1 MASIATG
8 IEINPESRERIRA
21 AASQLYEQ
29 GGRQR
34 VPSVDA
40 VRKLAGANMNDVSVV
55 MKEWRAELNKAQSV
69 PASPV
74 PEQIQYAA
82 QQLVA
87 ALWADAEALATEGIK
102 AIQAEREAERAEAEQ
117 LRTDIAVS
125 YDRLAAELEKTKGD
139 LSQAVAHGAAQDE
152 LVSQLRELLATEQSA
167 RAVAEAR
174 AAASDAR
181 LDETQKRVGS
191 LEALVEQSRT
201 DLERSRQALEDESR
215 RNREDLQAERQ
226 KHADEMSA
234 AKRALEDEGRR
245 NRADLQAERQ
255 KHGDEVSAAK
265 SEYASHVDRLRQ
277 DLDELRAAHA
287 HAQKLS
293 AEALE
298 ACRKGSEALQRAL
311 EGARGECQ
319 AALERAANLTGQVQ
333 TLEDQ
338 LTKHEAKKVPG
349 VPKK

>member
-139 LSQAVAHGAAQDE
+139 LSSAVAHGSAQDE
-152 LVSQLRELLATEQSA
+152 VVTQLRDLLAVEQSA

-174 AAASDAR
+174 AAASGAR
-181 LDETQKRVGS
+181 LDETQKRVGA
-191 LEALVEQSRT
+191 LEALVEQGRS
-201 DLERSRQALEDESR
+201 DLERSRQALEEESK
-215 RNREDLQAERQ
+215 RNREDLLAERQ
-226 KHADEMSA
+226 KHA
-234 AKRALEDEGRR
+234 
-245 NRADLQAERQ
+245 N
-255 KHGDEVSAAK
+255 EVAAAK
-265 SEYASHVDRLRQ
+265 SEYASHVERLRQ

-287 HAQKLS
+287 HAQKIS
-293 AEALE
+293 VEALE
-298 ACRKGSEALQRAL
+298 ACRKAGDALQRAL

-319 AALERAANLTGQVQ
+319 AALERAAVLTGQVK

-338 LTKHEAKKVPG
+338 LAKHE
-349 VPKK
+349 PKKGPGAPKK

>member
-74 PEQIQYAA
+74 PEQVLYAA
-82 QQLVA
+82 QQLVS

-102 AIQAEREAERAEAEQ
+102 AIQVEREAERAEAEQ

-152 LVSQLRELLATEQSA
+152 LAAQLRELSATEQSA

-191 LEALVEQSRT
+191 LEALVEQGRS

-215 RNREDLQAERQ
+215 RNRVDLQAERQ
-226 KHADEMSA
+226 KHA
-234 AKRALEDEGRR
+234 
-245 NRADLQAERQ
+245 N
-255 KHGDEVSAAK
+255 EVSAAK
-265 SEYASHVDRLRQ
+265 SEYASHVERLSQ

-287 HAQKLS
+287 HTQKLS
-293 AEALE
+293 TDALE
-298 ACRKGSEALQRAL
+298 ACRKGGEALQRAL

-319 AALERAANLTGQVQ
+319 AALERAANLTGQVK

-338 LTKHEAKKVPG
+338 LEGAKGECQAALERAGVLNGQVKALEEQLAKQEAKKVPG
-349 VPKK
+349 GPKK